1 MTLGIYQ
8 LIDASLVQQHRFD
21 NISHNL
27 ANTTTNAFKKDI
39 FTFDQTFSTI
49 TSSAIDFSAGP
60 IIHTG
65 NELDLA
71 LENNGFFKVQT
82 PKGIRYTR
90 DGALTLNR
98 DGILSTQ
105 NGDALLGESGPIA
118 LEGGNVTIDAKGQVY
133 SDGRLIGRISVV
145 EFNDPQQLNKEGRSY
160 YGYVGKEEDIAISE
174 DPGIRQRYI
183 EKSNV
188 EATEEMIRMIETFRT
203 YESVQKAIQSIDE
216 ITSKMVNDPGL
227 IQ

>member
-8 LIDASLVQQHRFD
+8 LIDASLVQQSRFD

-27 ANTTTNAFKKDI
+27 ANITTNAFKKDV
-39 FTFDQTFSTI
+39 FTFDQTLTAI
-49 TSSAIDFSAGP
+49 TSSQIDFTPGP

-71 LENNGFFKVQT
+71 LEGEGFFKVQT
-82 PKGIRYTR
+82 QHGTRYTR
-90 DGALTLNR
+90 DGAFTLNR
-98 DGILSTQ
+98 DRVLVTRS
-105 NGDALLGESGPIA
+105 GDAVLGHNGPITI
-118 LEGGNVTIDAKGQVY
+118 EGNNIAIDTKGQVY
-133 SDGRLIGRISVV
+133 SDNQPVGTIAV
-145 EFNDPQQLNKEGRSY
+145 EEFSNPQLLSKEGRSY
-160 YGYVGKEEDIAISE
+160 YGYQGEASGIAAADS
-174 DPGIRQRYI
+174 PGVRQRYI

-188 EATEEMIRMIETFRT
+188 GATEEMIKMIETFRT
-203 YESVQKAIQSIDE
+203 FESVQKAIQSIDE